1 MARSQL
7 LQARSD
13 GRFLKYQIRSL
24 RGLRQ
29 RIEKLKQAW
38 DSDTESV
45 SKQIEAE
52 RARFVRN
59 NQQLNSKRSMVEH
72 DNMESWD
79 VELDSHIAYV
89 ERELLT
95 SVQFEKTE
103 RNRLKTKLN
112 RDKEANKK
120 QRDDSLDRLKRELDA
135 NTESARKT
143 RDSVRAKLVN
153 EKRSIEE
160 MLQEAREWTLV
171 KVGRDLFGAI
181 EEKKNETIKTEVTDL
196 QELARCFEEAK
207 KKLLET
213 IESTKNHKRVKWYS
227 SFLFYSLGFVAAAA
241 LGGGIWLFVPK
252 PVIAI
257 GAALVGAVVFTAILH
272 FATRPIVA
280 RVIRQETDCIR
291 EDFQVCSQYLDQ
303 GHVMA
308 ETFYQ
313 RELKRLTQ
321 KHQSDE
327 ETVRANYQ
335 TKRDSLMSKFTDA
348 NNELTK
354 SCTERRFTLS
364 STRSVKFAEINER
377 WDGKWAQIQNEL
389 TRHADK
395 LKWDRD
401 TVIEKLRQDF
411 SSSQE
416 FRISRWNKGCRV
428 LHDRLSSYS
437 KQLQEQQPEW
447 GSSLYDSG
455 NWPRDPA
462 NTLWRMGTMDASKP
476 LLKEALDR
484 NPSLFRADVPWPVAF
499 DLLSNGSLI
508 LDCQPGTDTTA
519 DAIMQNVCLRALTTL
534 PAGSLQMTI
543 IDPQGL
549 GKKFSWLMSIADLNP
564 SLVGDRVWTQ
574 PLHIADQMVRAARH
588 VEDVIQQSLRNNFTN
603 LYEFNQ
609 QAGPMAIPYRL
620 IVWDQF
626 PFGLDDHSWQAL
638 SSILASGARCGVG
651 VLLKL
656 TDSILWPTFADKGML
671 REHGMHLRLEKTL
684 NDAGADSETKDRV
697 LVALPDFSDVEMTPD
712 SAPTEERVR
721 EIITKHLDAV
731 AEIGK
736 MIVPF
741 ESIELPEPERQVA
754 SSADSLAIP
763 IGVSAAGRLQH
774 LKLGYGTSQHV
785 LIAGKTGSGKSSLLH
800 TMITSAAMKYSP
812 EQLRLVLLDFKK
824 GVEFQVY
831 AESELAHADIIGIE
845 SRREFGV
852 STLEYLD
859 RVMHARGEAF
869 REYGVQDLP
878 SLARKHPDVKMPR
891 ILIVIDEF
899 QEMFVEDDKLAQQAS
914 MLMDRIVR
922 QGRSFGM
929 HLVLASQTLGGAY
942 SLPRTTLAQMAVRIA
957 LQCDSA
963 DAMLI
968 LSEDNT
974 AAERLRY
981 SGQAIYNESGGRV
994 ESNQGF
1000 QVSYLS
1006 KDDQLARL
1014 YALPSM
1020 PVPHSPTTNVL
1031 GRRVVFEGH
1040 KPAVWDD
1047 RSIGLAMDAASAQ
1060 TGGYT
1065 MLLGDSV
1072 AIDPP
1077 VIKPVH
1083 RSPGR
1088 NCYVVG
1094 TEETM
1099 AASLLAGCVAGFL
1112 RTAKTKEA
1120 VGSNNQ
1126 PSVLVLN
1133 GARPEDESLSKLIQ
1147 TISERDY
1154 ATVSSPRD
1162 LDGFME
1168 SLQKE
1173 LEMRLND
1180 SQTQYP
1186 SRLICIANLSRF
1198 RELRKGDEFAYG
1210 DEGGSSK
1217 PDAILANL
1225 LKDGAGVGLFVWIW
1239 ADTAGTLSRWL
1250 SRQSVRDGEL
1260 RVLMQ
1265 MSAND
1270 SNQLI
1275 DSNIANRLEPHVAL
1289 IQDDMDGKPIKFRP
1303 FSLETVLSKL

>member
-45 SKQIEAE
+45 SQQIEAE
-52 RARFVRN
+52 QERFERN
-59 NQQLNSKRSMVEH
+59 NQQLNSKRSVVEH

-95 SVQFEKTE
+95 SVQFEKAE
-103 RNRLKTKLN
+103 LNRLKAKLK
-112 RDKEANKK
+112 RDKESNKK

-135 NTESARKT
+135 NNESARKT

-153 EKRSIEE
+153 EKRAIEE
-160 MLQEAREWTLV
+160 MLQEAREWVLV
-171 KVGRDLFGAI
+171 KAGRDLFEAI
-181 EEKKNETIKTEVTDL
+181 DEKKGETPKTEVADL
-196 QELARCFEEAK
+196 QELARCFEDAK
-207 KKLLET
+207 KKLRET
-213 IESTKNHKRVKWYS
+213 IDSTKNHKKVKWYS
-227 SFLFYSLGFVAAAA
+227 SFLFYSLGLVAAGVLA
-241 LGGGIWLFVPK
+241 GGVWVFVPK
-252 PVIAI
+252 PIIAI
-257 GAALVGAVVFTAILH
+257 GVALVGAVVFSAILH

-280 RVIRQETDCIR
+280 RVIRQKTDCMW
-291 EDFQVCSQYLDQ
+291 EDFQVCNQYLEQ

-327 ETVRANYQ
+327 EVVRANYQ
-335 TKRDSLMSKFTDA
+335 AKRDSLMSKFTDA
-348 NNELTK
+348 TNELTK
-354 SCTERRFTLS
+354 SCTERRFALS
-364 STRSVKFAEINER
+364 NTRSQKFEEINKR
-377 WDGKWAQIQNEL
+377 WDAKWAQIQNEL

-401 TVIEKLRQDF
+401 SVIEKLRQDF

-416 FRISRWNKGCRV
+416 FRIARWNNGCRI
-428 LHDRLSSYS
+428 LHDRLSGYS

-447 GSSLYDSG
+447 ENSLYDAG
-455 NWPRDPA
+455 NWPRDLT
-462 NTLWRMGTMDASKP
+462 NVLWRVGRMDAAKP

-484 NPSLFRADVPWPVAF
+484 NPSLFRSDVPWPVAF

-508 LDCQPGTDTTA
+508 LDCQSGTDATA
-519 DAIMQNVCLRALTTL
+519 DAIVQNVCLRALTSL

-603 LYEFNQ
+603 LFEFNQ

-651 VLLKL
+651 VVLKL
-656 TDSILWPTFADKGML
+656 TDSILWPTFADIGML
-671 REHGMHLRLEKTL
+671 REHGMHLRLEKALDSTG
-684 NDAGADSETKDRV
+684 DDSEPKDRV
-697 LVALPDFSDVEMTPD
+697 VVAVPDFSTVELTPD

-721 EIITKHLDAV
+721 EIMTNHLDAV

-736 MIVPF
+736 MVVPF
-741 ESIELPEPERQVA
+741 ESIELPEPERQIA

-831 AESELAHADIIGIE
+831 SESELAHADIIGIE

-878 SLARKHPDVKMPR
+878 SLAKKYPDVKMPR

-957 LQCDSA
+957 LQCDGA

-981 SGQAIYNESGGRV
+981 SGQAIYNESGGRI

-1014 YALPSM
+1014 HALPAM

-1047 RSIGLAMDAASAQ
+1047 RSIGLAMAATASQA
-1060 TGGYT
+1060 GGYT

-1077 VIKPVH
+1077 VIKAVH

-1088 NCYVVG
+1088 NCFVVG

-1099 AASLLAGCVAGFL
+1099 AASMLAGCIAGFRRSAL
-1112 RTAKTKEA
+1112 
-1120 VGSNNQ
+1120 VDSSNGNLSQ

-1133 GARPEDESLSKLIQ
+1133 GARPEDEGLTKLME
-1147 TISERDY
+1147 TVSNCSH
-1154 ATVSSPRD
+1154 ATVAAPRE

-1173 LEMRLND
+1173 LELRLND
-1180 SQTQYP
+1180 PQVQHPTK
-1186 SRLICIANLSRF
+1186 LICIANLSRF

-1210 DEGGSSK
+1210 DDSGSSK

-1225 LKDGAGVGLFVWIW
+1225 LKDGAGVGLFVWLW

-1250 SRQSVRDGEL
+1250 SRQSIRDGEL

-1289 IQDDMDGKPIKFRP
+1289 IQDDIDGKPIKFRP
-1303 FSLETVLSKL
+1303 FHLESVLSQL

>member
-1 MARSQL
+1 MARSKL
-7 LQARSD
+7 MQARSD
-13 GRFLKYQIRSL
+13 GRFLKYQVRSL
-24 RGLRQ
+24 KGLRQ

-38 DSDTESV
+38 DSETESF
-45 SKQIEAE
+45 SRQIEAE
-52 RARFVRN
+52 QTRFDLK
-59 NQQLNSKRSMVEH
+59 NQELADNRRSIEH
-72 DNMESWD
+72 ENIESWD
-79 VELDSHIAYV
+79 VELDGHLSYV

-95 SVQFEKTE
+95 SVQFEKSE
-103 RNRLKTKLN
+103 LNRLKAKLK

-120 QRDDSLDRLKRELDA
+120 QRDDTLDRLKRELDT
-135 NTESARKT
+135 NRESARKT
-143 RDSVRAKLVN
+143 RDSVRTKLVN
-153 EKRSIEE
+153 EKRAIEE
-160 MLQEAREWTLV
+160 MLQEAREWVLV
-171 KVGRDLFGAI
+171 KVGRDLFSTQ
-181 EEKKNETIKTEVTDL
+181 EEKPNDAPKEEVADL
-196 QELARCFEEAK
+196 QELARCFEDAK
-207 KKLLET
+207 KKLNET
-213 IESTKNHKRVKWYS
+213 IESTKNHKKVKWYS
-227 SFLFYSLGFVAAAA
+227 SVLFYSLGLLGAAA
-241 LGGGIWLFVPK
+241 LAGGVWLFVPK

-257 GAALVGAVVFTAILH
+257 GVALVGTVVFSAILH
-272 FATRPIVA
+272 FATRPLVA
-280 RVIRQETDCIR
+280 RVIRQKTDCIR
-291 EDFQVCSQYLDQ
+291 EDFHVCNRYLEQ
-303 GHVMA
+303 GHSMA
-308 ETFYQ
+308 EAFYQ

-321 KHQSDE
+321 KHQSE
-327 ETVRANYQ
+327 EEVARSSYQ
-335 TKRDSLMSKFTDA
+335 TKRDSLMSKFEQTCIDLA
-348 NNELTK
+348 K
-354 SCTERRFTLS
+354 SCAERRFELS
-364 STRSVKFAEINER
+364 STRCTKFKVINKK
-377 WDGKWAQIQNEL
+377 WDSKWGQIQNEL
-389 TRHADK
+389 TRQADK

-401 TVIEKLRQDF
+401 NSIEKLRHDF

-416 FRISRWNKGCRV
+416 FRIARWNHGCHV
-428 LHDRLSSYS
+428 LHDRLSDYS
-437 KQLQEQQPEW
+437 EQLHDQQPDWEN
-447 GSSLYDSG
+447 SVYDTST
-455 NWPRDPA
+455 WPRDAA
-462 NTLWRMGTMDASKP
+462 NVLWRIGKMDAAMP
-476 LLKEALDR
+476 LLKEALER
-484 NPSLFRADVPWPVAF
+484 NPTLFRNNVPWPVAF

-508 LDCQPGTDTTA
+508 LDCQPGTDATA
-519 DAIMQNVCLRALTTL
+519 DAIVQNVCLRALTSL
-534 PAGSLQMTI
+534 PAGSLQMTV

-651 VLLKL
+651 VILKL
-656 TDSILWPTFADKGML
+656 TDSMLWPTFADKGML
-671 REHGMHLRLEKTL
+671 RERGMHLRIEKAI
-684 NDAGADSETKDRV
+684 DATQADSEPKDRV
-697 LVALPDFSDVEMTPD
+697 VVAVPDFSAVELVPD

-721 EIITKHLDAV
+721 EIITQHLDAV

-736 MIVPF
+736 MVVPF
-741 ESIELPEPERQVA
+741 DSIELPESERQIA
-754 SSADSLAIP
+754 SSADSLSIP

-831 AESELAHADIIGIE
+831 SESELAHTDIIGIE

-878 SLARKHPDVKMPR
+878 SLAKKYPDVKMPR

-957 LQCDSA
+957 LQCDGA

-981 SGQAIYNESGGRV
+981 SGQAIYNESGGRI

-1006 KDDQLARL
+1006 KDDQLDRL
-1014 YALPSM
+1014 HALPSM

-1047 RSIGLAMDAASAQ
+1047 RSIGLAMAAASSQA
-1060 TGGYT
+1060 GGYT

-1088 NCYVVG
+1088 NCFVVG

-1099 AASLLAGCVAGFL
+1099 AASMLAGSIAGFRRSAL
-1112 RTAKTKEA
+1112 ADD
-1120 VGSNNQ
+1120 SNGNDNQ

-1133 GARPEDESLSKLIQ
+1133 GARPEDEGLTMLMENVSNLS
-1147 TISERDY
+1147 Y
-1154 ATVSSPRD
+1154 ATVAAPRD
-1162 LDGFME
+1162 IDGVME

-1173 LEMRLND
+1173 LELRLND
-1180 SQTQYP
+1180 PQVQHPTK
-1186 SRLICIANLSRF
+1186 LVCIANLSRF

-1210 DEGGSSK
+1210 DDSGSPK

-1225 LKDGAGVGLFVWIW
+1225 LKDGAGVGLFVWLW

-1289 IQDDMDGKPIKFRP
+1289 IQDDIDGKPIKFRP
-1303 FSLETVLSKL
+1303 FNLESVLSQL